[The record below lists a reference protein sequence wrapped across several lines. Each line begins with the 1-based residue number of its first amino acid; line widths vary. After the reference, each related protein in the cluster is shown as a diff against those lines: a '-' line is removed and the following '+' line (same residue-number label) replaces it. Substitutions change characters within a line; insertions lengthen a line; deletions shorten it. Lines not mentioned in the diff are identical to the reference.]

1 MLRKILILVV
11 SLVIVILIARL
22 PIFPLISEMREIT
35 QDGESLSQTW
45 SFVSMPEFYAAAQFA
60 KVGWLNSTWNNYL
73 ILAVVNHVALILA
86 FFGVR
91 NLLTHMFQK
100 NQVIVMFK

>member
-11 SLVIVILIARL
+11 SLVIVVLIARL
-22 PIFPLISEMREIT
+22 PAFPLISEMREIT

-45 SFVSMPEFYAAAQFA
+45 SFVSMPDFYAAAQFA

-91 NLLTHMFQK
+91 SVLARL
-100 NQVIVMFK
+100 FKKR

>member
-1 MLRKILILVV
+1 MLRKTLILAVA
-11 SLVIVILIARL
+11 LVIVVLIARL

-45 SFVSMPEFYAAAQFA
+45 SFVSMPDFYAAAQFA

-91 NLLTHMFQK
+91 SVLTRL
-100 NQVIVMFK
+100 FKKR

>member
-11 SLVIVILIARL
+11 SLVIVVLIARL

-45 SFVSMPEFYAAAQFA
+45 SFVSMPDFYAAAQFA

-91 NLLTHMFQK
+91 SVLTRL
-100 NQVIVMFK
+100 FKKR

>member
-1 MLRKILILVV
+1 
-11 SLVIVILIARL
+11 
-22 PIFPLISEMREIT
+22 
-35 QDGESLSQTW
+35 
-45 SFVSMPEFYAAAQFA
+45 MPEFYAAAQFA

-91 NLLTHMFQK
+91 SVLARL
-100 NQVIVMFK
+100 FKKR